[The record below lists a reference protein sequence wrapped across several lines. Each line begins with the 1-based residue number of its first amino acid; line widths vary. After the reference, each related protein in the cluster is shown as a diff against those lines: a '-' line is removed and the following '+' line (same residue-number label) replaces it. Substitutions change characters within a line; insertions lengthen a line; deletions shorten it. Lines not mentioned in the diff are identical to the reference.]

1 MYFEKYDLL
10 ITMIMIRERKTK
22 MIKWGCRHPCSQPS
36 VIDSVRYCSS
46 CLFLIQGR
54 AGGKRPISRSPSPRR
69 SPPRSP
75 PLKKKDD
82 DDYDENDIVL
92 APATPPRRL
101 RGKDVE
107 SIVFN
112 PKNVKWVF
120 AQLERK
126 NPLYLTLPVLRI
138 ILSHFES
145 LAYTSITGD
154 EYDPRE
160 TKVLAIACDAYRERS
175 IEKAMEEKVKHVSV
189 PSRLSYNCTGS
200 PITWSIVHTRAQEEE
215 EEEEEVPWMRTPPRN
230 NANDDDNDV
239 PPTVIKEKEEEEED
253 VVELPV
259 VVKKKKKTRTY
270 SRKL

>member
-1 MYFEKYDLL
+1 
-10 ITMIMIRERKTK
+10 
-22 MIKWGCRHPCSQPS
+22 MIKWGCRHPCPQPS
-36 VIDSVRYCSS
+36 VIDSARYCSS
-46 CLFLIQGR
+46 CLVLIQGR

-75 PLKKKDD
+75 PLKKKD

-145 LAYTSITGD
+145 LAYSFITGD

-189 PSRLSYNCTGS
+189 PSRLSYNCSGS
-200 PITWSIVHTRAQEEE
+200 PITWSIVNTRAQEEE
-215 EEEEEVPWMRTPPRN
+215 EEEEEEEDVPWMRTPPPRN
-230 NANDDDNDV
+230 NANYDDDNV
-239 PPTVIKEKEEEEED
+239 PPTVIKATSPPPKEKEEEED

-259 VVKKKKKTRTY
+259 TVTKKKKTRTY
-270 SRKL
+270 SRKH